1 MKPISPVSMYVT
13 NSCNHT
19 QCRHILHKTNSFG
32 RMHFKIIRSL
42 SYVEPQNV
50 DFIHF
55 KSVEYM
61 SPREKIDKQIR
72 PVLLGCLTS
81 AML

>member
-32 RMHFKIIRSL
+32 RMHFKI
-42 SYVEPQNV
+42 YNV
-50 DFIHF
+50 I
-55 KSVEYM
+55 YGPYLM
-61 SPREKIDKQIR
+61 
-72 PVLLGCLTS
+72 
-81 AML
+81 

>member
-32 RMHFKIIRSL
+32 RMHFKIYNVNL
-42 SYVEPQNV
+42 YGHVEPQNV
-50 DFIHF
+50 EFIYF

-72 PVLLGCLTS
+72 PVLLGC
-81 AML
+81 